1 MKHITA
7 DKLQPAHLPNH
18 PVCWPCVVQ
27 SISVINA
34 IQLSCVKAAPI
45 MSAHS
50 PLSYSSFHLSVQQN
64 SITLTLPYNHFSSL
78 RLDSFPGQTEKSLI
92 TLWPWLTPFHLLW
105 FPLSRRHP
113 RWTSP
118 PLHDSL
124 SIALPPHLHFR
135 TCEHLFKRDN
145 PRATCPNLH
154 LRCAAPDFLY
164 STRHTLSTPASH
176 TPAFNFCLLFPSI
189 SYHRCSP
196 SNLSLP
202 WSLVVALYDLSLK

>member
-1 MKHITA
+1 M
-7 DKLQPAHLPNH
+7 
-18 PVCWPCVVQ
+18 
-27 SISVINA
+27 SV
-34 IQLSCVKAAPI
+34 
-45 MSAHS
+45 HS
-50 PLSYSSFHLSVQQN
+50 PLSYSSFHLSLQQN

-118 PLHDSL
+118 SLCASL
-124 SIALPPHLHFR
+124 SLALPPHLHFT
-135 TCEHLFKRDN
+135 TCEHLFKRDS

-154 LRCAAPDFLY
+154 LRCAAPACEVT
-164 STRHTLSTPASH
+164 SCPAPGTRCPTPASH
-176 TPAFNFCLLFPSI
+176 TPAFNFCLLFPLI
-189 SYHRCSP
+189 SYHRNRRSA

-202 WSLVVALYDLSLK
+202 WSLVVALCGLSFWKRPIKGTPMRKQRGHPPLVGLMLGSR